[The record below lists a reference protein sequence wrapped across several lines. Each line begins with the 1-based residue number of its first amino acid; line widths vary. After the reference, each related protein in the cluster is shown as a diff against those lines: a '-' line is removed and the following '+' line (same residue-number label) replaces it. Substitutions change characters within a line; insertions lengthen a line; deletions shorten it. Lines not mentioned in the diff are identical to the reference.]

1 MKILGHPVHPMFV
14 VYPLA
19 MFVVAVILDIVYMI
33 TKIAI
38 LPTVSFYMYAA
49 GILGGLIAAVFGF
62 IDWLG
67 LPSNTRAKRLGAW
80 HGIGNFTMVVLQ
92 LISWFMRLS
101 SPAYVPSALA
111 FILSLLGVAIILVTA
126 WLGGEL
132 VYRLGSAVDQGANA
146 NAPSSLSGQPASA
159 TRDMR
164 QPSR

>member
-1 MKILGHPVHPMFV
+1 MKILGHPVHP
-14 VYPLA
+14 

-33 TKIAI
+33 TKAAI

-67 LPSNTRAKRLGAW
+67 LQPSSRAKRLRAW

-92 LISWFMRLS
+92 LISWFMRLGA
-101 SPAYVPSALA
+101 PGYVPSTVA

-159 TRDMR
+159 SRDMR

>member
-14 VYPLA
+14 VYPIA
-19 MFVVAVILDIVYMI
+19 MFIAALILDIAYLI
-33 TKIAI
+33 TRVAALPIA
-38 LPTVSFYMYAA
+38 SFYMIGV
-49 GILGGLIAAVFGF
+49 GIVGGLIAAVFGF

-67 LPSNTRAKRLGAW
+67 LQSNTRAKRLGAW

-92 LISWFMRLS
+92 LISWFIRLGA
-101 SPAYVPSALA
+101 PGYVPSALA
-111 FILSLLGVAIILVTA
+111 VILTLLGVAIILVTA

-132 VYRLGSAVDQGANA
+132 VYRLGSAVDAGANA
-146 NAPSSLSGQPASA
+146 NAPSSLSGQPATA

>member
-1 MKILGHPVHPMFV
+1 MKILGHPVHPMLV
-14 VYPLA
+14 VYPVA
-19 MFVVAVILDIVYMI
+19 MFTVALILDIVHFL
-33 TKIAI
+33 TGGAI

-49 GILGGLIAAVFGF
+49 GIIGGLLAAVFGF

-67 LPSNTRAKRLGAW
+67 LPHNTRARTLGAW

-92 LISWFMRLS
+92 LISWFLRLGA
-101 SPAYVPSALA
+101 PAYVPSALA
-111 FILSLLGVAIILVTA
+111 FILSLLGVGIILVTA

-146 NAPSSLSGQPASA
+146 NAPSSLSGQPATA
-159 TRDMR
+159 TRDMK